1 MSSCLALSDPLASPT
16 ASLVQH
22 VGDYHWGGSGRLCL
36 EPWMLHD
43 EIKRGMWML
52 GKWEEAAACGSQS
65 SSKRTCSP
73 YISEGQ
79 PESRCRVW

>member
-1 MSSCLALSDPLASPT
+1 MSSCSALSEPLAFAT

-43 EIKRGMWML
+43 EIKRGMWSL
-52 GKWEEAAACGSQS
+52 F
-65 SSKRTCSP
+65 
-73 YISEGQ
+73 
-79 PESRCRVW
+79 